1 VGNLDKDELTKPMPA
16 NRVSVLFVL
25 SLMVILAVIALAGWG
40 YFSQKGQRPAT
51 TVSASTGI
59 SAPIELPV
67 AMPESTT
74 LEEPP
79 AQQATDSSTDKL
91 PDETTAETDDTSKLE
106 QNEPPAVIGGE
117 TAGRPLSPS
126 VPEPSSDASSEQENT
141 AAGNDRP
148 QDSTATTAEET
159 TTLPT
164 MVIPDPSPP
173 GTRILS
179 SEKAPEDTTATET
192 MLPPPGDANT
202 DEKSVAGEEER
213 NMDETSPSIPHSEEG
228 HGSALG
234 DTAVSPQIQE
244 RNGDSEQSPAPD
256 GEQIP
261 VGETSPPS
269 ISDSEEASPITA
281 ADESHANP
289 AADATTNERV
299 SAPESAASVETS
311 PATDARV
318 GMTFPAAPP
327 SASVTQES
335 DGIAEP
341 DEGAPLQAV
350 DDRASEEPAATETIS
365 SPPVTEPMQATDPDT
380 PRVAI
385 IISELGMSNARA
397 RQAIERL
404 PAAITFS
411 FNPYGHNLQQI
422 ADEARAAGHEIL
434 LQVPM
439 EPIGYP
445 RLDPG
450 LHGLRT
456 DLSTDENLARLDWIL
471 GRFTGYIGITNQMG
485 SRFTTDADAITPILA
500 AISKKDLLY
509 LDSRTAGNSIAARIA
524 QELAVP
530 VAINNRFLDH
540 REERATIDA
549 HFAALE
555 SLARRTG
562 VAIGIAYPYEET
574 FDYLTGWIDGLK
586 EKGLLLSPIST
597 LVNKQE
603 TR

>member
-1 VGNLDKDELTKPMPA
+1 MGNLDKDELTKPMPA

-51 TVSASTGI
+51 TVSASTSI
-59 SAPIELPV
+59 NAPIELP
-67 AMPESTT
+67 AATPESTA
-74 LEEPP
+74 LQKDA
-79 AQQATDSSTDKL
+79 AQQATDSSTDKI
-91 PDETTAETDDTSKLE
+91 PDETTAETDDTSKSE
-106 QNEPPAVIGGE
+106 DNEPPAVTGGE

-126 VPEPSSDASSEQENT
+126 VPEQSSDASSEQENT
-141 AAGNDRP
+141 ATANKRP
-148 QDSTATTAEET
+148 QDSTATTA
-159 TTLPT
+159 
-164 MVIPDPSPP
+164 IPDSSPP
-173 GTRILS
+173 GTRIMS
-179 SEKAPEDTTATET
+179 SGKTPEETTATET

-213 NMDETSPSIPHSEEG
+213 NMDGTSSSISNSEAAQD
-228 HGSALG
+228 SAFD
-234 DTAVSPQIQE
+234 DTAAPPPIAE
-244 RNGDSEQSPAPD
+244 RDADSEQSSAPD

-269 ISDSEEASPITA
+269 ISDSEEARPITA
-281 ADESHANP
+281 ADESHANQT
-289 AADATTNERV
+289 ADAMADATTNESLSV
-299 SAPESAASVETS
+299 PESAASAETS
-311 PATDARV
+311 SATDGRV
-318 GMTFPAAPP
+318 GMTFPAAP
-327 SASVTQES
+327 SASATQES
-335 DGIAEP
+335 DDITEP
-341 DEGAPLQAV
+341 DEDAPLQAV
-350 DDRASEEPAATETIS
+350 DDGASEKPAATETIS
-365 SPPVTEPMQATDPDT
+365 SPPVTEPMQAAGPDT
-380 PRVAI
+380 PRIAI

-439 EPIGYP
+439 EPMGYP

-450 LHGLRT
+450 IHGLRT

-471 GRFTGYIGITNQMG
+471 DRFTGYIGITNQMG

-500 AISKKDLLY
+500 AIGKKNLLY
-509 LDSRTAGNSIAARIA
+509 LDSRTAGNSIAAHIA

-555 SLARRTG
+555 SLAQRTG

-574 FDYLTGWIDGLK
+574 FDYLTDWIKGL
-586 EKGLLLSPIST
+586 EGKGLLLSPISA